1 MIPAQCLI
9 ILIAMTTIAAV
20 AETVVVHSR
29 RCKLRDLGKK
39 WEMHFAAGDQLR
51 LADRLA
57 GKLPILGAANICVM
71 DLLFSTDQNVH
82 RYIFTVEFGVGVIRG
97 KRRRWRVGGFQEPVS
112 RGATATPD
120 CHLSLAPRDLPIS
133 AAYQNV
139 WESLNAS
146 HVAPAPV

>member
-9 ILIAMTTIAAV
+9 ILIAMTTIAAL
-20 AETVVVHSR
+20 AETVVVHLR
-29 RCKLRDLGKK
+29 RCMLRNLGKK

-97 KRRRWRVGGFQEPVS
+97 KRRRWRVGGFQEPIS
-112 RGATATPD
+112 RGITAMPE
-120 CHLSLAPRDLPIS
+120 CSLSLAPQDLPIA
-133 AAYQNV
+133 AAYQYV

-146 HVAPAPV
+146 HVAPVPV